1 MWIIWTILFG
11 FFIGI
16 MMIVWLEINRKN
28 AHKSTVSRFNE
39 NISTENVVFDFKGS
53 NGRLVVCD
61 DKIFILKDSM
71 PGDYSNS
78 MATNK
83 SIPMQSI
90 KSVQVQQTFI
100 QFGVLGDRKA
110 SSGTSGAYYDEN
122 SILLKNREQLNEAL
136 KIKKYIENCI
146 SEKKSSEK
154 ETANSISAAD
164 EILKLKQLLDMG
176 IITAEEF
183 EAKKKQLLGL

>member
-1 MWIIWTILFG
+1 MWFFWLMLIY
-11 FFIGI
+11 FFIGVL
-16 MMIVWLEINRKN
+16 MVVWMEIKRKN
-28 AHKSTVSRFNE
+28 AHKSTVSKFNE
-39 NISTENVVFDFKGS
+39 NIKTENVVFDFKGA

-61 DKIFILKDSM
+61 DKILILKDSVL
-71 PGDYSNS
+71 GDYSNS

-100 QFGVLGDRKA
+100 QFGVLGDRNA

-122 SILLKNREQLNEAL
+122 SIILKNREQLNEAL

-164 EILKLKQLLDMG
+164 EILKFKQLLDIG
-176 IITAEEF
+176 AITEEEF

>member
-1 MWIIWTILFG
+1 MFLIWSILIG
-11 FFIGI
+11 FFMAIIGV
-16 MMIVWLEINRKN
+16 VWLEINRKN
-28 AHKSTVSRFNE
+28 AHKSTVSKFNE
-39 NISTENVVFDFKGS
+39 NIKTENVVFDLKGS

-61 DKIFILKDSM
+61 DKILILKDSV

-90 KSVQVQQTFI
+90 KSVQVQQAFI
-100 QFGVLGDRKA
+100 QFGVLGDRNA
-110 SSGTSGAYYDEN
+110 SSEISGAYYDEN
-122 SILLKNREQLNEAL
+122 SILLKNTEQLNEAL

-146 SEKKSSEK
+146 SEKKSTEK
-154 ETANSISAAD
+154 ETDNSMSAAD
-164 EILKLKQLLDMG
+164 EILKFKQLLDIG
-176 IITAEEF
+176 AITEEEF